1 MNSTAIVPIILRLI
15 GLALLQGLVL
25 KGASTF
31 FGGDYF
37 HIILFPLFIITMS
50 FSISRPV
57 HMILAFLLGLFVD
70 MFYSTPGIHASA
82 SVFTAYIRPLILRW
96 FEPREGYNINDEPT
110 KRHYGFAW
118 YAKYSSV
125 MMFLHLFFYYSVES
139 FTYYYI
145 VDILLRTVSSF
156 VLSMFFI
163 LLAAIPLKTKP
174 R

>member
-31 FGGDYF
+31 FGGYYF
-37 HIILFPLFIITMS
+37 HIILFPLFIITMP
-50 FSISRPV
+50 FSVSRPV

-70 MFYSTPGIHASA
+70 MFYNTPGIHASA
-82 SVFTAYIRPLILRW
+82 SVFTAYVRPLILGW

-110 KRHYGFAW
+110 KKDYGFTW

-125 MMFLHLFFYYSVES
+125 MMLLHLFFYYSVES

-145 VDILLRTVSSF
+145 VDILLRTASSF
-156 VLSMFFI
+156 VLSMFFL